1 MKSDV
6 SFMSELFRIVNGALR
21 LDIDKV
27 RNYTAFLAE
36 KLEKAGDVSSAAR
49 LRKMLEE
56 SDQQL
61 RPAGA
66 TFANA
71 LPVDEDSRFPLI
83 EQVNF
88 KTLSEAPVILGQEQ
102 WDTVNEFLSIAKS
115 YALADGD
122 GLTTSLSFLMYGPP
136 GTGKSRLARYI
147 AKELGL
153 DLYIAR
159 LDGLISSFLGSTS
172 KNIRALFDF
181 AARTPCVLFLDEFD
195 AIAKL
200 RGDSQ
205 ELGELKRVVNSFIQN
220 LDTLS
225 SHSIVIAATN
235 HQELLD
241 SAIWRRFSY
250 RLALDFPAADLREK
264 MWKEFSVGL
273 EFTGREIALL
283 VDLSEGFSGSDI
295 REVYVRLR
303 RRQLTKQ
310 QHPGLK
316 DAFQVLQNM
325 GIGEGEDRRFL
336 SHLRGKDVQTIAT
349 LLRDRNA
356 KLYSHA
362 ALADLLGVSKA
373 TAHRWATGTEIEING

>member
-1 MKSDV
+1 MNTDIR
-6 SFMSELFRIVNGALR
+6 FMNELFRIVNGALR

-27 RNYTAFLAE
+27 RNYTEFLAE
-36 KLEKAGDVSSAAR
+36 KLEKAGDAASAGR

-66 TFANA
+66 AFAQV

-83 EQVNF
+83 ERVNLQ
-88 KTLSEAPVILGQEQ
+88 TLSEHPVVLSRDQ

-115 YALADGD
+115 YAQVAVH
-122 GLTTSLSFLMYGPP
+122 GLTTSLSFLMCGPP
-136 GTGKSRLARYI
+136 GTGKSRLARHI
-147 AKELGL
+147 AHELGL
-153 DLYIAR
+153 GLYVAR

-181 AARTPCVLFLDEFD
+181 AEKTPCVLFLDEFD

-200 RGDSQ
+200 RGDRQ

-220 LDTLS
+220 MDMLGS
-225 SHSIVIAATN
+225 QAIVIAATN

-250 RLALDFPAADLREK
+250 RLELDFPAADLRRK
-264 MWKEFSVGL
+264 MWEAFSAEL
-273 EFTGREIALL
+273 QFRAREIELL
-283 VDLSEGFSGSDI
+283 TNLSEGFSGSDI
-295 REVYVRLR
+295 NEVCVRLHR
-303 RRQLTKQ
+303 RWITRKEF
-310 QHPGLK
+310 PDLK
-316 DAFQVLQNM
+316 DVFQVLQNL

-336 SHLRGKDVQTIAT
+336 SLLRGKDKPVIST
-349 LLRDRNA
+349 LLRDRNT
-356 KLYSHA
+356 KLYSYA
-362 ALADLLGVSKA
+362 ALSDLLGVSKA
-373 TAHRWATGTEIEING
+373 TVHRWAQKGVKTDG

>member
-1 MKSDV
+1 MKPDNR
-6 SFMSELFRIVNGALR
+6 FMGELFRIVNGALR

-36 KLEKAGDVSSAAR
+36 KLEKDGDTASAQR

-56 SDQQL
+56 SDHQL

-66 TFANA
+66 AFAKA
-71 LPVDEDSRFPLI
+71 LPVDADSRFPLI
-83 EQVNF
+83 ERVNL
-88 KTLSEAPVILGQEQ
+88 KTLSEPPVVLAQEQ

-115 YALADGD
+115 YAQADVQGA
-122 GLTTSLSFLMYGPP
+122 TSLSLLMYGPP
-136 GTGKSRLARYI
+136 GTGKSRLARFI

-153 DLYIAR
+153 ELYVAR

-181 AARTPCVLFLDEFD
+181 AADTPCVLFLDEFD

-220 LDTLS
+220 LDTLGTQ
-225 SHSIVIAATN
+225 SIVLAATN

-241 SAIWRRFSY
+241 SAIWRRFGY
-250 RLALDFPAADLREK
+250 RLALDFPPVELRREMWDKFSKDLQFTARET
-264 MWKEFSVGL
+264 E
-273 EFTGREIALL
+273 LL

-295 REVYVRLR
+295 NEVCIRLQR
-303 RRQLTKQ
+303 RRMTKQ
-310 QHPGLK
+310 QSPELK
-316 DAFQVLQNM
+316 DAFEVLRNM

-336 SHLRGKDVQTIAT
+336 SALRGKSEHEISTV
-349 LLRDRNA
+349 LRERNK

-362 ALADLLGVSKA
+362 AIAELFGVSKA
-373 TAHRWATGTEIEING
+373 TAHRRAKEGKS

>member
-1 MKSDV
+1 MSADI
-6 SFMSELFRIVNGALR
+6 SFMAELFRIVNGALR

-36 KLEKAGDVSSAAR
+36 KLEKAGDVASAGR

-56 SDQQL
+56 SDHQL

-66 TFANA
+66 SFAKV
-71 LPVDEDSRFPLI
+71 LPVDEESRFPLI
-83 EQVNF
+83 ERVNL
-88 KTLSEAPVILGQEQ
+88 KTLSEPPVVLGQDQ
-102 WDTVNEFLSIAKS
+102 WDIVNEFLSIAKS
-115 YALADGD
+115 YALADVND
-122 GLTTSLSFLMYGPP
+122 LTASLSFLMYGPP

-147 AKELGL
+147 AQELGL
-153 DLYIAR
+153 ELYVAR

-220 LDTLS
+220 LDTLGNQ
-225 SHSIVIAATN
+225 SIVIAATN

-250 RLALDFPAADLREK
+250 RLALDFPVADLRRK
-264 MWKEFSVGL
+264 MWVEFSE
-273 EFTGREIALL
+273 EFQLTAREIELL

-295 REVYVRLR
+295 RDVCIRLHR
-303 RRQLTKQ
+303 RRITRKEF
-310 QHPGLK
+310 PELK
-316 DAFQVLQNM
+316 DAFLVLQNI

-336 SHLRGKDVQTIAT
+336 SLLRGKDEHTISST
-349 LLRDRNA
+349 LRERNA

-373 TAHRWATGTEIEING
+373 TAHRWAT

>member
-1 MKSDV
+1 MKSDNR
-6 SFMSELFRIVNGALR
+6 FMSEVLRIVNGALR

-36 KLEKAGDVSSAAR
+36 KLEKDGDKSSADR

-56 SDQQL
+56 SDHQL

-66 TFANA
+66 TFAKA
-71 LPVDEDSRFPLI
+71 LPVDADSRFPLI
-83 EQVNF
+83 ERVNL
-88 KTLSEAPVILGQEQ
+88 KTMVEPPVVLAQEQ

-115 YALADGD
+115 YAQADAPGA
-122 GLTTSLSFLMYGPP
+122 TSLSLLMYGPP
-136 GTGKSRLARYI
+136 GTGKSRLARYV
-147 AKELGL
+147 ARELGL
-153 DLYIAR
+153 ELYVAR

-181 AARTPCVLFLDEFD
+181 AAGTPCVLFLDEFD

-220 LDTLS
+220 LDTLGS
-225 SHSIVIAATN
+225 QSIVLAATN

-241 SAIWRRFSY
+241 SAIWRRFGY
-250 RLALDFPAADLREK
+250 RLALDFPDAELRRT
-264 MWKEFSVGL
+264 MWENFAKELHFSL
-273 EFTGREIALL
+273 RDTELL

-295 REVYVRLR
+295 NEVCVRLQR
-303 RRQLTKQ
+303 RRITKQ
-310 QHPGLK
+310 QVPLLK
-316 DAFQVLQNM
+316 DAWEVLRNM
-325 GIGEGEDRRFL
+325 SIGEGESRRFL
-336 SHLRGKDVQTIAT
+336 SAFKGKDEHEISTV
-349 LLRDRNA
+349 LRERNK

-362 ALADLLGVSKA
+362 AIAHLFGVSKA
-373 TAHRWATGTEIEING
+373 TAHRRAREGKS

>member
-36 KLEKAGDVSSAAR
+36 KMEKAGDVSSAAR

-66 TFANA
+66 AFANA

-88 KTLSEAPVILGQEQ
+88 KNLSEAPVILGQEQ

-147 AKELGL
+147 AKELGI

-220 LDTLS
+220 LDTLG

-235 HQELLD
+235 HEELLD

-250 RLALDFPAADLREK
+250 RLALNFPASDLREK
-264 MWKEFSVGL
+264 MWKELSMGL
-273 EFTGREIALL
+273 EFTDREIALL

-349 LLRDRNA
+349 LLRDRSA
-356 KLYSHA
+356 KLYSHS